1 MEYIDYKEFLKQS
14 EKVQDNF
21 KIWAESNFKEFDLV
35 KLIDEGCILPIDS
48 VLDTSNDDIN
58 VGRVFYLGRCM
69 CWSSIYEP
77 NLVPLFTENHSRK
90 YIEEKGNC
98 IIENISYL
106 KDLKSYK
113 IDLFIKPHDGHTWTR
128 TYFSDL
134 GDDLLKAYWKVAWNT
149 AEI

>member
-58 VGRVFYLGRCM
+58 VGRVFYLGRCI

-77 NLVPLFTENHSRK
+77 NLVPLFTKDHLEQFIKDKGYK
-90 YIEEKGNC
+90 YIGINNFLECNCKGNQYN
-98 IIENISYL
+98 IKVFKSMMQLENNIEFYCDTSL
-106 KDLKSYK
+106 EC
-113 IDLFIKPHDGHTWTR
+113 F
-128 TYFSDL
+128 
-134 GDDLLKAYWKVAWNT
+134 WKVACKIS
-149 AEI
+149 EI